1 MMFRWIDR
9 SSVLARLLENLSSS
23 LAKRR
28 GLPIVLGVLLI
39 IISFIVQL
47 LNLVAPSGA
56 LDLIWTITLHT
67 GLLFALIGVLL
78 VEPLG
83 G

>member
-1 MMFRWIDR
+1 MFRWIDR
-9 SSVLARLLENLSSS
+9 SPLLARLLESLSST

-28 GLPIVLGVLLI
+28 GLPVVLGVLLV

-47 LNLVAPSGA
+47 INLAAPSSV
-56 LDLIWTITLHT
+56 LDLIWTITLH
-67 GLLFALIGVLL
+67 GGVLLALIGFML

-83 G
+83 R